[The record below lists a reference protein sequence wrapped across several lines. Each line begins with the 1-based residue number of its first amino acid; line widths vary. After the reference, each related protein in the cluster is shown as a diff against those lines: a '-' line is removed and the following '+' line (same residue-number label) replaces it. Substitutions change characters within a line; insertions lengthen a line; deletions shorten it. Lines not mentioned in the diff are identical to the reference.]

1 MEPFDSF
8 LILIADFLGQHLYEG
23 IFFAAL
29 IETVIPPIPT
39 PATPTSTANIKNFL

>member
-8 LILIADFLGQHLYEG
+8 LIIIADFLGEHLYEG

-29 IETVIPPIPT
+29 IETVIPPIH
-39 PATPTSTANIKNFL
+39 F